1 MSLLASIP
9 LLSIHL
15 VIFNLMLLVNGAE
28 TAAVL
33 SSLMFSGTLFS
44 GAVFTLTIG
53 DFLVILGVI
62 LLYFEL
68 LKSTRFS
75 TASTVE
81 HMVSMLVFIIFLIE
95 FITVK
100 GLGNASFLVITL
112 LSLIDVLS
120 GFTVSISTARRDIDI
135 SA

>member
-9 LLSIHL
+9 LLTIPL
-15 VIFNLMLLVNGAE
+15 VIFNLMLLINGAA
-28 TAAVL
+28 TSAVL
-33 SSLMFSGTLFS
+33 SSTMFSGTLFS
-44 GAVFTLTIG
+44 GAVFTLTVG

-81 HMVSMLVFIIFLIE
+81 HMVSMLVFIVFLIE
-95 FITVK
+95 FITVE
-100 GLGNASFLVITL
+100 GLGNAPFLVITL
-112 LSLIDVLS
+112 LALIDVLS
-120 GFTVSISTARRDIDI
+120 GFTVSISTARRDVGITT
-135 SA
+135 